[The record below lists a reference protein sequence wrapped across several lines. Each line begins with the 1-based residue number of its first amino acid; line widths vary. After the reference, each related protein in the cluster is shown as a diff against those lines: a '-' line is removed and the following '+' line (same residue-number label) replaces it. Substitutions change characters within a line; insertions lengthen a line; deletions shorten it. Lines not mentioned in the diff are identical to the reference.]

1 MQSAYRLQSLNLEGF
16 RVYQNLSLALDK
28 DLTLLIGENG
38 IGKTSILEAIAMAG
52 NLRSFRRAAD
62 KDMISAASKFYGVTL
77 SYQLLD
83 KTETLRFAY
92 GQDFDGGISRRSMT
106 INNQKVGSVNEFLGR
121 FKVVVFSPDDTDIID
136 RSPKER
142 RQFFDSL
149 LCTLY
154 PGYLKSLQSYNRVL
168 LQRNIALKKNA
179 NLDEILLLSFDREL
193 AIHGVEISQRRKE
206 LCGSFAEFF
215 NQNVEAISDSKDS
228 WNIEYHDSVQGADS
242 TQAYLDGLQQVRAN
256 DRRLKQTTK
265 GIHRDRF
272 YFYPGNG
279 PRLELQQFA
288 SQGQKRTVALALKM
302 AQYQLILSQTNC
314 RPVLLIDDV
323 LNELDLNRREK
334 FLSFLSGIGQAII
347 TTTELK
353 GLESFLEELSTLK
366 SSQVYEIT
374 KDENGPLVNSA
385 LPA

>member
-1 MQSAYRLQSLNLEGF
+1 MQSAYRLQSLSLEGF
-16 RVYQNLSLALDK
+16 RVYQNLSLSFDK

-38 IGKTSILEAIAMAG
+38 IGKTSILEAIGMAG

-62 KDMISAASKFYGVTL
+62 KDMICAGSNFYGVTL
-77 SYQLLD
+77 EYQLSE
-83 KTETLRFAY
+83 KSEKLRFAY
-92 GQDFDGGISRRSMT
+92 GQDETGGSSRRSMA
-106 INNQKVGSVNEFLGR
+106 INDQKVSSVNEFLGR

-136 RSPKER
+136 RSPKDR

-168 LQRNIALKKNA
+168 LQRNIAIKKSPQ
-179 NLDEILLLSFDREL
+179 LDEILLLSFDKEL
-193 AIHGVEISQRRKE
+193 ALHGLEVMQRRRE
-206 LCGSFAEFF
+206 LCGSFAQFF
-215 NQNVEAISDSKDS
+215 NKNISAISNTKDS
-228 WNIEYHDSVQGADS
+228 WSLEYHDSVKEANS
-242 TQAYLDGLQQVRAN
+242 LEAYLADLKGARAN

-272 YFYPGNG
+272 YFFPDNG

-302 AQYQLILSQTNC
+302 AQYQLILNQTNC

-323 LNELDLNRREK
+323 LNELDLNRREQ

-353 GLESFLEELSTLK
+353 GLESFLKELSALK

-374 KDENGPLVNSA
+374 ENKNGPMVRASLSA
-385 LPA
+385 